1 MHWNLN
7 LFKERFV
14 SIFEKVLNSY
24 DFISCQTGV
33 LLYSRV
39 SFNRYLQE
47 ITEELEEFKNI
58 SLNSSQSASKC
69 EAITFNQLEHLTD
82 GLKVTFSTD
91 NYLGGVYYLTAD
103 EIFIFR

>member
-1 MHWNLN
+1 LHWNLN

-58 SLNSSQSASKC
+58 SLNSS
-69 EAITFNQLEHLTD
+69 
-82 GLKVTFSTD
+82 
-91 NYLGGVYYLTAD
+91 
-103 EIFIFR
+103 

>member
-1 MHWNLN
+1 LHWNLN

-24 DFISCQTGV
+24 DFISCQTRV

-82 GLKVTFSTD
+82 GLKVTFSIE
-91 NYLGGVYYLTAD
+91 NYLGGIYYLTAD
-103 EIFIFR
+103 KIFIFR